1 MKKKRIKFTKR
12 DAQLFVMIGA
22 GLAFLGVFAY
32 APLFGIVLA
41 FKDADRSLNI
51 LEAMSSSPW
60 CGWENFKAFLLDN
73 SFADVLVN
81 TICLNLL
88 MLLIN
93 FPMPI
98 LFALVLNEVRDRHF
112 KKAVQTIANFPHF
125 ISWAI
130 FGGIILSLTD
140 MTTGVVTPLLNLLGL
155 SDPQNPVNLNLAEY
169 FWAEMIIASLIKSVG
184 WGSII
189 YSAAIAG
196 ISRELYEAA
205 EIDGAGRFQKMFRI
219 TLPLLMPTVTV
230 FLLLQISKLLGNSY
244 EQFIVFQND
253 LNLEKSEVLATYSYK
268 TGLGNRRY
276 SYATAMTLF
285 ESVISVMLLAGSNF
299 ISKKL
304 TGRGIY

>member
-1 MKKKRIKFTKR
+1 MRKKIKFTKR
-12 DAQLFVMIGA
+12 DAQLYVMVGA
-22 GLAFLGVFAY
+22 GLVFLAIFAY
-32 APLFGIVLA
+32 APLFGIILA

-60 CGWENFKAFLLDN
+60 CGWENFEAFLLDN
-73 SFADVLVN
+73 SFADVLIN
-81 TICLNLL
+81 TICLNFL

-98 LFALVLNEVRDRHF
+98 IFALILNEVRHQHF
-112 KKAVQTIANFPHF
+112 KKAVQTITNFPHF

-140 MTTGVVTPLLNLLGL
+140 MTTGIVTPLLNLLGL

-205 EIDGAGRFQKMFRI
+205 EIDGAGRLQKMLRI

-230 FLLLQISKLLGNSY
+230 FLLLQISRLLGNSY

-253 LNLEKSEVLATYSYK
+253 LNLEKSEVLVTYSYK
-268 TGLGNRRY
+268 MGLGNRRY

-285 ESVISVMLLAGSNF
+285 ESVISVILLIGSNF

>member
-1 MKKKRIKFTKR
+1 MTKKRIKLSGR
-12 DAQLFVMIGA
+12 DVQLFVMVGCSLVF
-22 GLAFLGVFAY
+22 LAAFAY
-32 APLFGIVLA
+32 APMFGIVLA

-51 LEAMSSSPW
+51 LEAMSDSPW
-60 CGWENFKAFLLDN
+60 CGLDNFKAFLLDN
-73 SFADVLVN
+73 SFVDVLIN
-81 TICLNLL
+81 TIGLNLL

-98 LFALVLNEVRDRHF
+98 LFALMLNEVRSVRF
-112 KKAVQTIANFPHF
+112 KRAIQTITNFPHF

-140 MTTGVVTPLLNLLGL
+140 MTTGVITPGVEALGL
-155 SDPQNPVNLNLAEY
+155 SDPQNPVNLNLAQY

-189 YSAAIAG
+189 YMAAIAG
-196 ISRELYEAA
+196 ISQELYEAA
-205 EIDGAGRFQKMFRI
+205 DIDGAGRAAKMFRI
-219 TLPLLMPTVTV
+219 TLPMLMPTVTV

-244 EQFIVFQND
+244 EQFIIFQND
-253 LNLEKSEVLATYSYK
+253 LNIEKSEVLITYSYK
-268 TGLGNRRY
+268 MGLGNRRY

-285 ESVISVMLLAGSNF
+285 ESVISVLLLVGSNF